1 MARRE
6 YIISAVGGNRP
17 GVVAEVSKQI
27 YLSGSKIVNSS
38 MTLLAEHFS
47 LMIHISAEEGA
58 VQDWLSPL
66 LRELQERSE
75 ITAHI
80 FAVPE
85 SQPSEAQAAGQRYA
99 LRIRGVDRSGI
110 VYKTSSFLA
119 RKGVNILDMDTRLEQ
134 GPLEEV
140 PVFRMYT
147 LIEVPEESDT
157 QAFRSELE
165 SLASDLQ
172 ESVSLSKVQGQR

>member
-1 MARRE
+1 
-6 YIISAVGGNRP
+6 
-17 GVVAEVSKQI
+17 
-27 YLSGSKIVNSS
+27 
-38 MTLLAEHFS
+38 
-47 LMIHISAEEGA
+47 MIHIRAEEEA

-66 LRELQERSE
+66 LRGLQERSE

-80 FAVPE
+80 FPVPE
-85 SQPSEAQAAGQRYA
+85 LQPRQGQGTVRRYA
-99 LRIRGVDRSGI
+99 LRIRGQDRSGI

-119 RKGVNILDMDTRLEQ
+119 GKGINILDMDTRLEQ
-134 GPLEEV
+134 EHQDQD

-147 LIEVPEESDT
+147 LIEVPEEADN

-172 ESVSLSKVQGQR
+172 ESVSLSKATGKR